1 VSGHRTAR
9 TRLIA
14 TSILAIVAALATLVV
29 IITVRYRDGL
39 EQRLRTD
46 LTSGASALRAAR
58 TPQTL
63 KSVIAS
69 LTAEGISVDLGG
81 TTGKGG
87 SLPATPGGTLTVQER
102 IPVGGR
108 DVRATLTGSRAGI
121 DRQVRSLEVTEAIG
135 GVIALALLAAL
146 GRALVLLD
154 RAASEARASEAAM
167 RTFLADASHELRT
180 PVAALQA
187 TAERLLRDQ
196 PARPARDAIEAQL
209 AGDSGRLGHL
219 IDDLLNLARLDARE
233 RPHREPVD
241 LADLASA
248 TVAATRTADPA
259 AHVELVTN
267 GPVPATGDRDA
278 LLRAVRNLLDNAVAA
293 ADTVE
298 VAVTRTANGP
308 TMSVTDN
315 GPGVPA
321 DQRERI
327 FEPFVRLPGSPRGG
341 TGLGLAIVRRTIQSH
356 GGTIT
361 CDPSPTG
368 GARFTLRLP
377 ADPQT
382 GARPHED
389 PHRVKL
395 TVRPVAVAKALAD
408 RLTPARQQAPLGNP
422 R

>member
-1 VSGHRTAR
+1 MIGHRPLR
-9 TRLIA
+9 TRLITA
-14 TSILAIVAALATLVV
+14 SLLGIVAALAAFVV
-29 IITVRYRDGL
+29 AITVRYRDGL
-39 EQRLRTD
+39 EQRLRAD
-46 LTSGASALRAAR
+46 LASGASALRAAR
-58 TPQTL
+58 TPEAL
-63 KSVIAS
+63 KLLFGS
-69 LTAEGISVDLGG
+69 LAAQGISVDLAGI
-81 TTGKGG
+81 TG
-87 SLPATPGGTLTVQER
+87 PGGTLKTTPGAALVTVHEL
-102 IPVGGR
+102 IPVDDR
-108 DVRATLTGSRAGI
+108 QVAATLTGSRAGI
-121 DRQVRSLEVTEAIG
+121 DRQVHSLEVSEAIG

-146 GRALVLLD
+146 ARLYVLLD
-154 RAASEARASEAAM
+154 RAAAEARASEAAM

-209 AGDSGRLGHL
+209 ARDSRRLGHL

-248 TVAATRTADPA
+248 AVAATHTTDPA
-259 AHVELVTN
+259 ARVELVTN

-278 LLRAVRNLLDNAVAA
+278 LLRAIRNLLDNSCAVS
-293 ADTVE
+293 D
-298 VAVTRTANGP
+298 AVVVKATQTANGP
-308 TMSVTDN
+308 TVSVTDN

-327 FEPFVRLPGSPRGG
+327 FEPFVRLPQSPRGG

-361 CDPSPTG
+361 CDPAPTG

-377 ADPQT
+377 A
-382 GARPHED
+382 
-389 PHRVKL
+389 
-395 TVRPVAVAKALAD
+395 
-408 RLTPARQQAPLGNP
+408 NS
-422 R
+422 

>member
-1 VSGHRTAR
+1 MSGHGRAR

-14 TSILAIVAALATLVV
+14 ASILGIVAALVAFVV

-39 EQRLRTD
+39 EQRLRAD
-46 LTSGASALRAAR
+46 LTSGATALRMAG
-58 TPQTL
+58 TPQAL
-63 KSVIAS
+63 KAVVGS
-69 LTAEGISVDLGG
+69 LTAEGISVDLAGISG
-81 TTGKGG
+81 PGG
-87 SLPATPGGTLTVQER
+87 SLQATPGGGLLTVHEP

-108 DVRATLTGSRAGI
+108 EVPATLTGSSAGI
-121 DRQVRSLEVTEAIG
+121 DRQVHSLEVTEAIG
-135 GVIALALLAAL
+135 GVIALALLATLA
-146 GRALVLLD
+146 RVLVLLD
-154 RAASEARASEAAM
+154 RAVSEARASEAAM

-209 AGDSGRLGHL
+209 ARDSGRVGHL

-233 RPHREPVD
+233 RPHAEPVD
-241 LADLASA
+241 LANLASTA
-248 TVAATRTADPA
+248 VAATRTADPA
-259 AHVELVTN
+259 ARVELVTD

-278 LLRAVRNLLDNAVAA
+278 LLRAVRNLLDNAFAV
-293 ADTVE
+293 ADTVVVE
-298 VAVTRTANGP
+298 VTQTANGP

-327 FEPFVRLPGSPRGG
+327 FEPFVRLPRSRRNG
-341 TGLGLAIVRRTIQSH
+341 TGLKLAIVRRTVESH

-377 ADPQT
+377 A
-382 GARPHED
+382 GS
-389 PHRVKL
+389 
-395 TVRPVAVAKALAD
+395 
-408 RLTPARQQAPLGNP
+408 
-422 R
+422 